1 MSAKIFQFETSNKNT
16 TSEEDLPNKNT
27 RTTAK
32 KHIDVIEEV
41 EHDPDLPPLTTE
53 EIVKNIK
60 PEGQESQEY
69 EEPRE
74 YTEEDIISILAK
86 IKEAAKNNDPKAL
99 VVLGEFYRRG
109 QILEQDFEQAR
120 IHHEKAAALG
130 YTEAK
135 KILSF
140 MYFNHEGEFRVGD
153 TVRVDVKIIEG
164 KRERIQ
170 AFEGTVIKKHG
181 SGVSETFTVRKVS
194 YGVGVEKN
202 VQKGIEVLK
211 DAIEKGDTIS
221 AFMLGVIY
229 HLGNGVKRD
238 PHEAIKYYTIA
249 ADAGNTN
256 AMCNLGTIYM
266 MDDESIDYFLAKKY
280 LYRGAVLGNV
290 GCMHALGTYY
300 KSNDV
305 AILKYD
311 EALIW
316 FKKAAE
322 CGDNTAFVEVADVYD
337 KLKDYKE
344 KIKWLRKSVQAR
356 DPRGVFALGVCY
368 FYGRGVDYNTER
380 ALKLI
385 READQMGYSM
395 ARDFLVQYHFDK

>member
-140 MYFNHEGEFRVGD
+140 MYFNHEGGLNDDKKALELLNECIEAGD
-153 TVRVDVKIIEG
+153 LDASKILAS
-164 KRERIQ
+164 R
-170 AFEGTVIKKHG
+170 
-181 SGVSETFTVRKVS
+181 
-194 YGVGVEKN
+194 YMDGVGVEKN

-266 MDDESIDYFLAKKY
+266 MDDEAIDYFLAKKY